1 MPLTSTAQAVRE
13 RPLDRRSAETQT
25 FEHLGAY
32 FTMTEGRYDDGRLCE
47 LFINAAHANSALDAL
62 ASDAAIILSIAL
74 QFGADPETI
83 KRALKRNTRGEPQS
97 PIGAALDL
105 CQQSSV

>member
-1 MPLTSTAQAVRE
+1 MPITSPGHEIKRERE

-25 FEHLGAY
+25 FEHLGVY
-32 FTMTEGRYDDGRLCE
+32 FTMTTGRYDDDRLCE

-83 KRALKRNTRGEPQS
+83 RRALKRDSQGRASS
-97 PIGAALDL
+97 PIGAAMDL
-105 CQQSSV
+105 LA

>member
-1 MPLTSTAQAVRE
+1 MSLPECDHDCKPVRE

-25 FEHLGAY
+25 FEHLGAR
-32 FTMTEGRYDDGRLCE
+32 FTMTAGRYNDGRLCE
-47 LFINAAHANSALDAL
+47 LFINAAQANSALDAL

-83 KRALKRNTRGEPQS
+83 RRALKRNTNGKAQS
-97 PIGAALDL
+97 PIGAALDRITP
-105 CQQSSV
+105 

>member
-1 MPLTSTAQAVRE
+1 MSLPECDHVCKPGRE
-13 RPLDRRSAETQT
+13 RPLDRRFAGTQT

-32 FTMTEGRYDDGRLCE
+32 FTITEGRYDDGRLCE

-74 QFGADPETI
+74 QFGADPEI
-83 KRALKRNTRGEPQS
+83 IRRALKRDSQGRASS
-97 PIGAALDL
+97 PIGAALDRIMP
-105 CQQSSV
+105 